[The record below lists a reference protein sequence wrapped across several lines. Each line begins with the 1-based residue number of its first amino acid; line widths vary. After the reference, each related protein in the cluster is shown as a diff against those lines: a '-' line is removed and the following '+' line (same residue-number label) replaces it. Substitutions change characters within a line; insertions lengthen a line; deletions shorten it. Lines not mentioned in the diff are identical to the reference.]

1 MGGMVSQLLA
11 PWMTSGAFN
20 PADYGGTQN
29 LGANLLAQSGPS
41 QMPMTT
47 AQRLGLAL
55 QGAQKSGLQNAAAR
69 QQVATGGF
77 QLQRMMESWPTMLAA
92 MKQLA
97 GNPSQGAPQGMQP
110 QGQPQGQ
117 GLPFSRAPTPA
128 NTQTPINAPPSYLA
142 ANQGVAQGA
151 PQGSPQQSPQMGA
164 TGTDPTSQYL
174 NYARLNAVLGMGGM
188 SSPGLTDYAKL
199 GLAND
204 PAAITQK
211 AVAGNAMTQ
220 DIAGLRAA
228 LAAGNQPLAQQYAT
242 KLRTDSGTLNIS
254 RNGIRQE
261 LGPDGRWSTFNSQN
275 MTGSVGDN
283 IFPLA
288 GAVNTTGAL
297 AGAKDYAHAA
307 NTPYLVTDPKTGT
320 QYVTTQ
326 AAAMRGG
333 TPQAG
338 APASGPPNAAGA
350 NSPTPMVGGLSPLTH
365 KFMETTGTTD
375 ADYIDDLQKQA
386 DGARQANFMI
396 DNMMTSASGAQLGPG
411 AGAREFAEKWL
422 GGIGQQ
428 VGIAPPKELTKY
440 QEVDKY
446 TAQLGMAQARAMGS
460 REAGQIVML
469 AVKNNP
475 NKAMTGAA
483 FNYLGGSMKALNNY
497 SIAKNTYIQQQAQAQ
512 GGNAKLIASQ
522 WTQKIDPRVW
532 DLPLSSDLG
541 MTVGP
546 QIGASKIATAMP
558 YMQLDEQVA
567 IIHNLPPTLAKQ
579 VAMSLPKQTL
589 QAILAQ
595 H

>member
-188 SSPGLTDYAKL
+188 SSPGLTDYAKM

-204 PAAITQK
+204 PTAITQR
-211 AVAGNAMTQ
+211 G
-220 DIAGLRAA
+220 
-228 LAAGNQPLAQQYAT
+228 AAGSSIAKDQMLYSQALQSGNSTLADFIKNVKMPQDLGALT
-242 KLRTDSGTLNIS
+242 IARNSGTVV
-254 RNGIRQE
+254 RA
-261 LGPDGRWSTFNSQN
+261 DQN
-275 MTGSVGDN
+275 
-283 IFPLA
+283 
-288 GAVNTTGAL
+288 
-297 AGAKDYAHAA
+297 
-307 NTPYLVTDPKTGT
+307 
-320 QYVTTQ
+320 
-326 AAAMRGG
+326 
-333 TPQAG
+333 
-338 APASGPPNAAGA
+338 
-350 NSPTPMVGGLSPLTH
+350 
-365 KFMETTGTTD
+365 
-375 ADYIDDLQKQA
+375 
-386 DGARQANFMI
+386 
-396 DNMMTSASGAQLGPG
+396 
-411 AGAREFAEKWL
+411 
-422 GGIGQQ
+422 GGISTVSPSTGLATNN
-428 VGIAPPKELTKY
+428 GFASLMP
-440 QEVDKY
+440 
-446 TAQLGMAQARAMGS
+446 GMAQAIQQKATAQSAGALRGQIEPVGGGSGAAPTGSGSPPLAHPQRQGAAALNDPTYIPPILSAPALIKQQTGNTGLTAVKASQQQQGELVKESIDEFTKQAASAQDLLTTTKQIQQTAQDFTPGKFSTWRGEALNTLNSLNLLPKGWQNSLGSYQEGSKLTIQSQAMVTKALGS
-460 REAGQIVML
+460 REAAQVFDKLGKSIPGLTLSADGLGKISAYQEGMARYKL
-469 AVKNNP
+469 AMSGF
-475 NKAMTGAA
+475 AH
-483 FNYLGGSMKALNNY
+483 
-497 SIAKNTYIQQQAQAQ
+497 
-512 GGNAKLIASQ
+512 KLYDA
-522 WTQKIDPRVW
+522 
-532 DLPLSSDLG
+532 G
-541 MTVGP
+541 
-546 QIGASKIATAMP
+546 
-558 YMQLDEQVA
+558 
-567 IIHNLPPTLAKQ
+567 NLPGVLGVSTTFQAHTDPTYYILASATPAVRKELMG
-579 VAMSLPKQTL
+579 AMSQGTRAQVLSGWKKAVQL
-589 QAILAQ
+589 GLAPAPSDYAQ
-595 H
+595 